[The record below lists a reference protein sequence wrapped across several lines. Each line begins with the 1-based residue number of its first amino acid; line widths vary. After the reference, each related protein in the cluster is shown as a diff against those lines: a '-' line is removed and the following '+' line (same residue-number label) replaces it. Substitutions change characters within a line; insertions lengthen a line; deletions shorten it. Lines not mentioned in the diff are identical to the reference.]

1 MKHTSS
7 RLRAVLA
14 AGGIALGLSMVA
26 ASPAL
31 AAPTTTV
38 TMTATPEVEAGEAVD
53 VSVALAGTVDAYSYA
68 ITVSFDPAL
77 LDYVDDSASE
87 GPAGGFDSV
96 EEATGSVTILHS
108 RLGTSPALAGDLAAS
123 LQFTSLAAGDATL
136 TTSVTLVDTV
146 GATTDLADAAT
157 APVTITAVPVET
169 TPPTT
174 PSTTTTPPTSGG
186 DTTST
191 PTAAPASSSNGDGS
205 LAITG
210 FGAGAL
216 AVFAIA
222 LLGVGF
228 VALRRRSASAR

>member
-1 MKHTSS
+1 MKHTAS

-14 AGGIALGLSMVA
+14 AGGVALGLSMVV

-31 AAPTTTV
+31 AAPTATV
-38 TMTATPEVEAGEAVD
+38 TITATPEVEAGGVVD
-53 VSVALAGTVDAYSYA
+53 ASVALAGTVDAYSYA
-68 ITVSFDPAL
+68 ITITFDPAL
-77 LDYVDDSASE
+77 LDYVDGSASE
-87 GPAGGFDSV
+87 GPAGGFDNV
-96 EEATGSVTILHS
+96 EEGSGSVTMLHS
-108 RLGTSPALAGDLAAS
+108 RLGTSPALEGDLAAS

-136 TTSVTLVDTV
+136 TTSVTLVDTAL
-146 GATTDLADAAT
+146 ATTVLADAAT

-169 TPPTT
+169 TPPTA
-174 PSTTTTPPTSGG
+174 TTPPTSGG

-191 PTAAPASSSNGDGS
+191 PTAAPASSTNGDGS

-222 LLGVGF
+222 ALGIGF

>member
-1 MKHTSS
+1 MKHTAS

-38 TMTATPEVEAGEAVD
+38 TMTATPEVEAGDVVD
-53 VSVALAGTVDAYSYA
+53 ASVALAGTVDAYSYA
-68 ITVSFDPAL
+68 ITVTFDPAL
-77 LDYVDDSASE
+77 LDYVDGSASE

-96 EEATGSVTILHS
+96 EEAAGSVTILHS

-146 GATTDLADAAT
+146 GATTVLADAAT

-174 PSTTTTPPTSGG
+174 TTPPTSGG
-186 DTTST
+186 DPTPT

-222 LLGVGF
+222 ALGVGF
-228 VALRRRSASAR
+228 VALRRRSAGAR

>member
-1 MKHTSS
+1 MKHTAS

-38 TMTATPEVEAGEAVD
+38 TMTATPEVEAGKAVD

-68 ITVSFDPAL
+68 ITVTFDPAL
-77 LDYVDDSASE
+77 LDYVDGSASE

-96 EEATGSVTILHS
+96 EEAAGSVTILHS

-136 TTSVTLVDTV
+136 TASVTLVDTV
-146 GATTDLADAAT
+146 GATTVLADAAT

-174 PSTTTTPPTSGG
+174 TTPPTSGG
-186 DTTST
+186 DTTPT
-191 PTAAPASSSNGDGS
+191 PTAAPAASSNGDGS

-222 LLGVGF
+222 AIGVGF

>member
-1 MKHTSS
+1 MKHTAS

-38 TMTATPEVEAGEAVD
+38 TMTATPEVEAGEVVD
-53 VSVALAGTVDAYSYA
+53 ASVALAGTVDAYSYA
-68 ITVSFDPAL
+68 ITITFDPAL
-77 LDYVDDSASE
+77 LDYVDDSASK

-96 EEATGSVTILHS
+96 EEASGSVTILHS

-174 PSTTTTPPTSGG
+174 TTPPTSGG
-186 DTTST
+186 DPTST
-191 PTAAPASSSNGDGS
+191 PTAAPASSTNGDGS

-222 LLGVGF
+222 ALGVGF
-228 VALRRRSASAR
+228 VALRRRSAGAR